1 MLRKSNTSINTNS
14 LKRNWGTDKSSYNME
29 ELGFAVAI
37 NGLNTVSSEQF
48 IFDPTYLTIEFKA
61 VSFSGVPL
69 SNDPS
74 SYNITY
80 LNMTLCNDTL
90 AKVYGQEVS
99 DQYQLHN
106 VYCPPTFNFSIKGN
120 RISSEYDYFQIA
132 IKK

>member
-1 MLRKSNTSINTNS
+1 MLRKGNTSINTNS
-14 LKRNWGTDKSSYNME
+14 LKRNWAKDTSSYNME

-37 NGLNTVSSEQF
+37 NGLNQVSSEQF

-106 VYCPPTFNFSIKGN
+106 IYCPPSINFSIKGN
-120 RISSEYDYFQIA
+120 RASPEFDLIEIV